1 MGTGAGSVS
10 LSQFP
15 PTDSKKGGLGSTS
28 TRQTP
33 HLPAPLSYKGLTQA
47 SIGFRFILFPF
58 PVCFGIEK
66 KISPRGSSQ
75 RGQVEPDCRG
85 GGRASGLGGAGAEHR
100 GQAEP
105 PAQDFCFSKV
115 GRERG
120 TDIGHAEREGARW
133 VGAFRL
139 LQS

>member
-15 PTDSKKGGLGSTS
+15 PTDSKKGGLGSAS

-47 SIGFRFILFPF
+47 SIGFRFILFLF

-66 KISPRGSSQ
+66 KNITERKQPERASGAGLPAGERI
-75 RGQVEPDCRG
+75 REG
-85 GGRASGLGGAGAEHR
+85 GGRAQRPGRAPCSGL
-100 GQAEP
+100 
-105 PAQDFCFSKV
+105 
-115 GRERG
+115 
-120 TDIGHAEREGARW
+120 
-133 VGAFRL
+133 L
-139 LQS
+139 LQ

>member
-33 HLPAPLSYKGLTQA
+33 HLPAPFLQRSHTGEYWISLYFVSLS
-47 SIGFRFILFPF
+47 RLFWHR
-58 PVCFGIEK
+58 K
-66 KISPRGSSQ
+66 KKYHREEAAREGKWSRTA
-75 RGQVEPDCRG
+75 
-85 GGRASGLGGAGAEHR
+85 GGRASGWGGAEHR

-133 VGAFRL
+133 VGL
-139 LQS
+139 VDCYSLEG